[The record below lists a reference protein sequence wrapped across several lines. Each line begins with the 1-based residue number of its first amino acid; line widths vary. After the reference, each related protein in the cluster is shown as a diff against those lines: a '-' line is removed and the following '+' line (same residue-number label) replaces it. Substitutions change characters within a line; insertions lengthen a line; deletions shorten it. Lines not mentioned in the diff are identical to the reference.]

1 MRRWVKRREHL
12 SGALWVLPLLFV
24 VAALAL
30 GSALSQITIQPGSIL
45 DPLLFKGSA
54 DEARR
59 LLLGVAT
66 TVVGVIALVI
76 GLTVVALQVASNRYS
91 PRLLRNFLRDRPAQ
105 VVLGL
110 FVATFTYNAAGL
122 YTVGVRR
129 GASAGQYARLAV
141 TVGLCLLFLCIGA
154 LVYFVD
160 HMLHSIQIDRV
171 LAATRVAT
179 ARAIAKEPPGIGKT
193 SGKAD
198 SAGPCLDPPPWAVA
212 LRTSR
217 SGYVQTIY
225 PEFLLPVAVDQ
236 DVTLR
241 VALPIGDHVVAGMSL
256 AWAWRRSRDQP
267 RPQPEPL
274 QAALKDAVAI
284 GFERTTRQDVALGLL
299 QIVDTALLSMHVF
312 DYYTTVQAA
321 NELAC
326 LLSELGQRRLG
337 PETITGLDGTVRVSI
352 PAPSFED
359 YLDMACGEI
368 RRRGGSEPVVLRALA
383 RMLSDV
389 RTMVVTQDRRASID
403 EQMRLVLA
411 TAERSVHEP
420 ADLALIR
427 EEAERAL
434 RRE

>member
-1 MRRWVKRREHL
+1 
-12 SGALWVLPLLFV
+12 
-24 VAALAL
+24 
-30 GSALSQITIQPGSIL
+30 
-45 DPLLFKGSA
+45 
-54 DEARR
+54 
-59 LLLGVAT
+59 
-66 TVVGVIALVI
+66 
-76 GLTVVALQVASNRYS
+76 
-91 PRLLRNFLRDRPAQ
+91 

-129 GASAGQYARLAV
+129 GTSAGQYARLAV

-171 LAATRVAT
+171 LAATRVVT
-179 ARAIAKEPPGIGKT
+179 TRAIAKEPPGIGKI

-212 LRTSR
+212 LQTSR

-236 DVTLR
+236 DVVLR

-368 RRRGGSEPVVLRALA
+368 RRRGGNEPVVLRALA

-389 RTMVVTQDRRASID
+389 RSMVVTQDRRASMD

-411 TAERSVHEP
+411 TAERSRPRARH
-420 ADLALIR
+420 LALIR
-427 EEAERAL
+427 RGSGEGASPG
-434 RRE
+434 